1 MLPYRKYYIV
11 ALVIAVFIV
20 GYGFLDRLEKN
31 TASIGG
37 YASAG
42 VQECGCDK
50 CLSVELNGYQGCHKS
65 NNPNRSDEFTEE
77 VDDME
82 SLESDSA
89 EGSSQDDTEIES
101 GPENEN
107 ENTDSPNSNE
117 EKPRYQNN
125 KK

>member
-1 MLPYRKYYIV
+1 MLPYRKYYLV
-11 ALVIAVFIV
+11 ASVIAVFFI
-20 GYGFLDRLEKN
+20 GYGFLDGSEKN
-31 TASIGG
+31 TASIGR

-50 CLSVELNGYQGCHKS
+50 CHSVELNGCQGCHKS
-65 NNPNRSDEFTEE
+65 NNPNLSDEFSEE
-77 VDDME
+77 GDDME

-89 EGSSQDDTEIES
+89 KGSSQDDTEIES

-107 ENTDSPNSNE
+107 ENTDSLNSNE
-117 EKPRYQNN
+117 EKPRFQKN